1 VVALFQGADVLADV
15 NDDAGALMTKDR
27 REQAFGVSAGQ
38 GVFVRV
44 ATNTSPSRGP
54 SRSIGSRLSGSPALR
69 ATAARVFIMRL
80 HWLALDDRAGG
91 VAPDQAWVDTGGVAM
106 ILFHQYPES
115 MDGSSDKTEDFID
128 RAAAAV
134 PRRMSYELEEQDDW
148 QAALNHPAT
157 VTAGLWR
164 SLPKSLPRSC

>member
-1 VVALFQGADVLADV
+1 
-15 NDDAGALMTKDR
+15 
-27 REQAFGVSAGQ
+27 
-38 GVFVRV
+38 
-44 ATNTSPSRGP
+44 
-54 SRSIGSRLSGSPALR
+54 
-69 ATAARVFIMRL
+69 
-80 HWLALDDRAGG
+80 
-91 VAPDQAWVDTGGVAM
+91 M

-157 VTAGLWR
+157 VTALRISKRVVQGLVMFAVGFVEIVAEVLAPIVLISGIAWSFLPGLLSGVGPEGPAR
-164 SLPKSLPRSC
+164 DAINSVVQAVPREIHFGHSVITPGSLIFDGIMLIALVALCRTILAIVNREI